1 MSLLSSDRRA
11 STDFLI
17 ADMQMP
23 DVTGLE
29 LRLKLGCAG
38 KQLPTVLITG
48 HPNERARLQTLKT
61 GALLYLAKPFSD
73 DDMLGRIRLAVEQR
87 NSDGRLT

>member
-1 MSLLSSDRRA
+1 MLSSDRRA

-23 DVTGLE
+23 DMTGLE
-29 LRLKLGCAG
+29 LRFKLGCAG
-38 KQLPTVLITG
+38 KQIPTILITG
-48 HPNERARLQTLKT
+48 YPNERARLQALKA
-61 GALLYLAKPFSD
+61 GVLLYLAKPFGD
-73 DDMLGRIRLAVEQR
+73 DNMLCCIRLAVEQR